1 MQCASCQTEIADNA
15 LICFRCGAA
24 TTERRR
30 ERRAPEPA
38 EAVQRSLV
46 WPRVALLVLV
56 LAAVFVDGRL
66 ATPPARVGAGLLFL
80 LTGIALVW
88 WRRRARR

>member
-1 MQCASCQTEIADNA
+1 MQCASCQTEIADNG

-30 ERRAPEPA
+30 EPA